1 MGNQNV
7 NKAKFNHLIFDPI
20 LERAICA
27 KCKLKLK
34 MMSETSAC
42 KKYQITKED
51 IEAVGLKFITT
62 PCPYFK
68 NRQMKLF
75 YEFQIKQNM
84 HIIRARRKQVKLG
97 VKKWKD
103 DETWEKL
110 KSKRSLVLNA
120 LQIFFKRRDKTM
132 TKK

>member
-1 MGNQNV
+1 
-7 NKAKFNHLIFDPI
+7 
-20 LERAICA
+20 
-27 KCKLKLK
+27 
-34 MMSETSAC
+34 
-42 KKYQITKED
+42 
-51 IEAVGLKFITT
+51 
-62 PCPYFK
+62 
-68 NRQMKLF
+68 MKLF

-120 LQIFFKRRDKTM
+120 L
-132 TKK
+132 